1 MTPSIGKGGSPI
13 PTMTDEPHAND
24 DETNDEQVHR
34 ILVDRGLDGNSKAKL
49 TVAGY
54 SRFS

>member
-1 MTPSIGKGGSPI
+1 
-13 PTMTDEPHAND
+13 MTDEPHAND